1 MNVQVFSMCS
11 RLTFDMCF
19 SIARL
24 GRSFFLFPLHF
35 DVNIIFIL
43 GKKYTKIRVIIV
55 DMMAH
60 LQFFCSK
67 MRMLNII
74 HMNKRENHRSLNCR
88 NKKTQPRELICAYT
102 PGYTFY
108 KNINPYFQF
117 TPFQIQKTNLYIL
130 LFIRCVYNIIN
141 IKIYTQ
147 SRQTSTNTIL

>member
-88 NKKTQPRELICAYT
+88 NKKNLAK
-102 PGYTFY
+102 G
-108 KNINPYFQF
+108 
-117 TPFQIQKTNLYIL
+117 TNLCLHTWLHL
-130 LFIRCVYNIIN
+130 LQKYQSLFP
-141 IKIYTQ
+141 IYTL
-147 SRQTSTNTIL
+147 SNIEN